1 MLLCSALYLTIK
13 DDTTQQTMSETQ
25 IREAA
30 EELGMIDN
38 PVLSQLTT
46 ETNKEQTEAESTA
59 TTEEQTT
66 EQNAD
71 KQEQTTEQTVAT
83 EETMEKENST
93 EKENSMEKENSKE
106 DASSEESA
114 TQVVS
119 SSKKEQESKAA
130 DNGQKEQDTSSTS
143 ITIEV
148 KKGEGSDTVS
158 KKLEE
163 AGLVPNAKEFDKY
176 LMANGYD
183 KKITAGTHQIPA
195 GADKEEIA
203 KSLCR

>member
-13 DDTTQQTMSETQ
+13 DDTTQQAMSETQ

-46 ETNKEQTEAESTA
+46 ETDKEQKEAESTA
-59 TTEEQTT
+59 TTEEQTS
-66 EQNAD
+66 EQKTD
-71 KQEQTTEQTVAT
+71 KQDQTTEQTTEQMKEQTAAT
-83 EETMEKENST
+83 EESST
-93 EKENSMEKENSKE
+93 DKAHGEEASGE
-106 DASSEESA
+106 DSA
-114 TQVVS
+114 TQANS
-119 SSKKEQESKAA
+119 SSKKEQESKTA
-130 DNGQKEQDTSSTS
+130 DNGRDDQNTSTS

-148 KKGEGSDTVS
+148 RKGEGSDTVS

-163 AGLVPNAKEFDKY
+163 AGLVSNAKEFDKY

-183 KKITAGTHQIPA
+183 KKITAGTHQIPT
-195 GADKEEIA
+195 GAEKEEIA
-203 KSLCR
+203 KSLCK

>member
-46 ETNKEQTEAESTA
+46 ETDKEQTEAEATA
-59 TTEEQTT
+59 TTEEQSTKEKT
-66 EQNAD
+66 D
-71 KQEQTTEQTVAT
+71 KQEQTTEQMTEQTAT
-83 EETMEKENST
+83 TESSSTDKAHGEEDSG
-93 EKENSMEKENSKE
+93 
-106 DASSEESA
+106 EEPA

-119 SSKKEQESKAA
+119 SSKKEQENKAA
-130 DNGQKEQDTSSTS
+130 GDIEDEQNTSTS

-158 KKLEE
+158 KKLAE

-195 GADKEEIA
+195 GAEKEEIA
-203 KSLCR
+203 KSLCK